1 MLALSIILLTPKA
14 SAATKNCD
22 DAATQA
28 EINECAGK
36 AFKDADARLNALYN
50 QLLGRLKDDADR
62 RKLLINAQ
70 RAWVTLRD
78 TDCAFIASSVEGGSL
93 YPTILSDCLKDETH
107 MRLDTLQ
114 RMFDCREGDLT
125 CPVP

>member
-1 MLALSIILLTPKA
+1 MVLPPPKA
-14 SAATKNCD
+14 FATAKNCEN
-22 DAATQA
+22 AATQA

-36 AFKDADARLNALYN
+36 AFKDADARLNAVYN
-50 QLLGRLKDDADR
+50 DLLGRFKGDADR
-62 RKLLINAQ
+62 QKLLISAQ
-70 RAWVTLRD
+70 RAWITLRD
-78 TDCAFIASSVEGGSL
+78 ADCAFIASGVEGGSL